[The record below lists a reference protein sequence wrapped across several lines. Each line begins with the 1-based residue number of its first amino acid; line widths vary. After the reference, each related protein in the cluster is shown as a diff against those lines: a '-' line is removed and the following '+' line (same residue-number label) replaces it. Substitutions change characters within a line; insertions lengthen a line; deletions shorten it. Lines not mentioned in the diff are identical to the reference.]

1 MSASLQAK
9 LLRALQEREFERV
22 GDTQSIR
29 VDVRIVAATNS
40 DLAQS
45 VREGTFR
52 QDLFYRLNV
61 IPMHL
66 PALRDRRE
74 DIPLLVQSFLEKL
87 SKGLVPARANVV
99 FSQDAM
105 RRMMASDWPGNVR
118 QLENLVERVL
128 ALTPGQRRIDIQ
140 DLPPEIQETG
150 KDQTIEEK
158 TLPEDGI
165 DLQRHLHDMER
176 EMIQLALERTG
187 GNKNRAAQI
196 LNIKRTTLVEKTKR
210 LRL

>member
-1 MSASLQAK
+1 
-9 LLRALQEREFERV
+9 
-22 GDTQSIR
+22 
-29 VDVRIVAATNS
+29 
-40 DLAQS
+40 
-45 VREGTFR
+45 
-52 QDLFYRLNV
+52 
-61 IPMHL
+61 MHL

-87 SKGLVPARANVV
+87 SKELVPPRADVV

-105 RRMMASDWPGNVR
+105 RRMMAFDWPGNVR

-128 ALTPGQRRIDIQ
+128 ALTPGRSRIDIQ
-140 DLPPEIQETG
+140 DLPLEIQETG
-150 KDQTIEEK
+150 KDQTIVEK
-158 TLPEDGI
+158 TLPEAGI
-165 DLQRHLHDMER
+165 DLQRQLEDMER

-196 LNIKRTTLVEKTKR
+196 LNVKRTTLVEKTKR